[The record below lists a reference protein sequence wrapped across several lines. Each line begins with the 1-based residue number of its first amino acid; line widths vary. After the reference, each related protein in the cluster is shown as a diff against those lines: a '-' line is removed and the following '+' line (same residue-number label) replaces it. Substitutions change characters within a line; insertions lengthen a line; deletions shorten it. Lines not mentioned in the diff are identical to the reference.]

1 MQDEK
6 TAVSAVSPGK
16 RQGPAKGPANQAK
29 EKGPEDRKVVLD
41 VRNLQ
46 TALYRRKETTY
57 AVDHISF
64 TLREGETLGIVG
76 ESGSGKTMLSR
87 SLMTLPPEP
96 VAEIVGGE
104 ILLDG
109 EDILKLSKKDRRLIR
124 GSKIA
129 IILQDPQT
137 ALNPVFSIGNQLIEV
152 IKSRAGKSL
161 SKEELNFRAVMI
173 LRRMG
178 VAAPERRVDDFPH
191 QLSGGM
197 KQRVVGGI
205 AIESTPRVLIADEP
219 TTALDV
225 TIQAQYLRLLKEI
238 QEDTGVSII
247 FITHDLGIVAQ
258 ICDRV
263 AVMYAGRIVE
273 QGTIREIFKSPS
285 HPYTEALLKSV
296 PRVERKVERLSAI
309 EGQPPSLFN
318 LPPGCYF
325 EPRCPYAKDIC
336 RESYPP
342 TFDEGETGHQAA
354 CWRLDK
360 SWPNE

>member
-1 MQDEK
+1 MQEQLTIAKLGTDQEEK
-6 TAVSAVSPGK
+6 A
-16 RQGPAKGPANQAK
+16 
-29 EKGPEDRKVVLD
+29 VVLD

-46 TALYRRKETTY
+46 TALYRRNQATY
-57 AVDHISF
+57 AVDHVSF

-87 SLMTLPPEP
+87 SIMTLPPEP

-109 EDILKLSKKDRRLIR
+109 EDILKLPKKQRRLIR
-124 GSKIA
+124 GKKIA

-137 ALNPVFSIGNQLIEV
+137 ALNPVFSIGNQLTEV
-152 IKSRAGKSL
+152 IKSRADKSL
-161 SKEELNFRAVMI
+161 TEKELKLRAILI

-178 VAAPERRVDDFPH
+178 VAAPERRVEDYPH

-205 AIESTPRVLIADEP
+205 AIESSPRVLIADEP

-225 TIQAQYLRLLKEI
+225 TIQAQYLKLLKEI
-238 QEDTGVSII
+238 QVDTGVSII

-263 AVMYAGRIVE
+263 AVMYGGRIVE
-273 QGTIREIFKSPS
+273 QGTVREIFKSPK
-285 HPYTEALLKSV
+285 HPYTEALLKSI
-296 PRVERKVERLSAI
+296 PRVERKVERLQAI
-309 EGQPPSLFN
+309 EGLPPSMFD
-318 LPPGCYF
+318 LPKGCYF
-325 EPRCPYAKDIC
+325 APRCPYAEDIC
-336 RESYPP
+336 RERYPP
-342 TFDEGETGHQAA
+342 TFNDTETGHMAA

-360 SWPNE
+360 QWSKE

>member
-1 MQDEK
+1 MQETMSGTKLETPEEK
-6 TAVSAVSPGK
+6 P
-16 RQGPAKGPANQAK
+16 P
-29 EKGPEDRKVVLD
+29 VVLE
-41 VRNLQ
+41 VRDLC
-46 TALYRRKETTY
+46 TALYRRKERTY
-57 AVDHISF
+57 AVDRVSF

-87 SLMTLPPEP
+87 SLMMLPPEP

-104 ILLDG
+104 VILDG
-109 EDILKLSKKDRRLIR
+109 EDILKLNKKDRRRIR
-124 GSKIA
+124 GTKIA

-152 IKSRAGKSL
+152 IKSRADKSMT
-161 SKEELNFRAVMI
+161 KEQLRLRAIMI

-178 VAAPERRVDDFPH
+178 VAAPEQRVDDFPH

-205 AIESTPRVLIADEP
+205 GIESNPRVLIADEP

-225 TIQAQYLRLLKEI
+225 TIQAQYLMLLKEI
-238 QEDTGVSII
+238 QKDTGAAII

-263 AVMYAGRIVE
+263 AVMYGGRIVE
-273 QGTIREIFKSPS
+273 QGTIREIFKSPA

-325 EPRCPYAKDIC
+325 EPRCPYAEDIC
-336 RESYPP
+336 REGYPP
-342 TFDEGETGHQAA
+342 MFSDGVTGHQAA
-354 CWRLDK
+354 CWRLQNK
-360 SWPNE
+360 W